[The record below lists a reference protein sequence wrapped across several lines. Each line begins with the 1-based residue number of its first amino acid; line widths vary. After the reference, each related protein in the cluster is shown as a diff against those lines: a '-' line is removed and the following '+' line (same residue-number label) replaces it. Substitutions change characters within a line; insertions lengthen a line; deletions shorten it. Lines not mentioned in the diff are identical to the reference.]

1 LPKGPVKDGFQWRSH
16 YFQAM
21 AQIALV
27 RHRQPHLTTQR
38 LAAATQTKDDTPAY
52 IEVVAR
58 PLLNQLLPL
67 ITTQSLK

>member
-1 LPKGPVKDGFQWRSH
+1 
-16 YFQAM
+16 M

-38 LAAATQTKDDTPAY
+38 LAVATQTKDDTPAY